1 MKSVGQKWLLPLL
14 AFVLLAAGCG
24 KEAGDDAASNSNAS
38 GTTALDNATS
48 GATEDKVTEIT
59 VMSPYYQP
67 EPFADDNVIKREY
80 EKRTNMKMDVT
91 LISSNNYEEK
101 ANVTLASGD
110 IPDLMVLTDPFTPN
124 VLTMMEQGAFWD
136 ITPYIKDYP
145 NLAAYPADIWNN
157 TKVKGKNY
165 MIPRVRALD
174 GDSFPIIRQDWLDK
188 LGLPVPQTLDDLYN
202 VMEAFTEKDPD
213 GDGQKDTYG
222 FTGSV
227 DSDAMGNFV
236 IFQNLFN
243 NANGKWKLDGD
254 KLEDTD
260 LLPGTRDMLVYLNKA
275 FTEGLIPKDF
285 ALMKTSQHEDQL
297 KSNRAG
303 IFNNTLNNINNIG
316 VDLVK
321 VAPDAQLM
329 SPLYMISPN
338 GAKMSIKGT
347 GMAGALVIPK
357 KTVSEQKLKAILAM
371 LDYGGS
377 PDGLMLKKGLLGVHI
392 KEAECGYVDLPQK
405 QLDNFGD
412 IGQIFNGYD
421 KYGRVPAAGAFVSCQ
436 QYADMQKLID
446 DRAQYSIGSP
456 AVGLQSPTYNE
467 VGPEYMKKIQD
478 LKIQVIMGKQPIES
492 WDKYVSELKADTKY
506 QQISKEINEAYQ
518 DRFAK

>member
-1 MKSVGQKWLLPLL
+1 MKLMGKKWLLPLL
-14 AFVLLAAGCG
+14 ALVLAAAGCG
-24 KEAGDDAASNSNAS
+24 KEAANDAASGSTAS
-38 GTTALDNATS
+38 GAAATDAS
-48 GATEDKVTEIT
+48 QEITEIS

-67 EPFADDNVIKREY
+67 EPFTDDNVIKKEY

-136 ITPYIKDYP
+136 LTPYIKDYP
-145 NLAAYPADIWNN
+145 NLSAYPPDVWNN

-188 LGLPVPQTLDDLYN
+188 LGLPVPQTLDDFYN
-202 VMEAFTEKDPD
+202 VMKAFTEKDPD
-213 GDGQKDTYG
+213 GDGQQDTYG

-227 DSDAMGNFV
+227 DSDSMGNFV

-243 NANGKWKLDGD
+243 NSNGKWKLDGD
-254 KLEDTD
+254 KLVDTD

-275 FTEGLIPKDF
+275 FAEGLIPKDF
-285 ALMKTSQHEDQL
+285 AIMKTSQHEDQL
-297 KSNRAG
+297 KSNKAG
-303 IFNNTLNNINNIG
+303 SFNNTLNNINNIG

-321 VAPDAQLM
+321 IAPDAQLM

-338 GAKMSIKGT
+338 EAKMSIRGT
-347 GMAGALVIPK
+347 GMTGGLVIPK
-357 KTVSEQKLKAILAM
+357 KTVSEEKLKKILAM
-371 LDYGGS
+371 LDYGSS

-392 KEAECGYVDLPQK
+392 KEAECGYEDLPQK
-405 QLDNFGD
+405 KTDNFGD

-421 KYGRVPAAGAFVSCQ
+421 KYGRVPAAGSFVTCK

-446 DRAQYSIGSP
+446 DREQYSIGSP
-456 AVGLQSPTYNE
+456 AVGLQSETFNQ
-467 VGPEYMKKIQD
+467 VGPEFMKKIQD
-478 LKIQVIMGKQPIES
+478 LKIQVIMGKQPIEA
-492 WDKYVSELKADTKY
+492 WDKHVNELKADTRY
-506 QQISKEINEAYQ
+506 QQIITEMNAAYNE
-518 DRFAK
+518 RFAK